1 MCMDMLTCCRL
12 QPQRPHLESR
22 VPRHTEPQARCASPP
37 HRRPTFA
44 RSCTRWGWARR
55 RAARWPCSRASRGST
70 TSRTLYKPR
79 RSLRCEADFLAFFTS
94 ISVRCV
100 IYMRPSR
107 QASPKPNHYVV
118 QYCKAVLTSSSS
130 VPPSPRPPAPTPRG
144 PGPAPGPAVRDGPR
158 VRNRLEFWAK
168 TCKLKTRKLTCPST
182 QCISVAAWLQAL
194 YCTNT

>member
-1 MCMDMLTCCRL
+1 MMQPHMLHAWCMCMCMDMLTCCRL
-12 QPQRPHLESR
+12 QPQRPHLRVES
-22 VPRHTEPQARCASPP
+22 HGTLSPKP
-37 HRRPTFA
+37 GALHRRTDGRLLRGAA
-44 RSCTRWGWARR
+44 RAGAGRGGERRGGHARGRHVARR
-55 RAARWPCSRASRGST
+55 RPGPFTSPGGRCDVRQTFWP
-70 TSRTLYKPR
+70 
-79 RSLRCEADFLAFFTS
+79 FFTS

-144 PGPAPGPAVRDGPR
+144 PGRAPGPAVRDGPR

-168 TCKLKTRKLTCPST
+168 TCKLKTRKLSWP
-182 QCISVAAWLQAL
+182 IDAM
-194 YCTNT
+194 Y

>member
-1 MCMDMLTCCRL
+1 MRCMMQPHMLHAWCMCMCMDMLTCCRL
-12 QPQRPHLESR
+12 QPQRPHLERR

-44 RSCTRWGWARR
+44 QSCTRWGWARR

-144 PGPAPGPAVRDGPR
+144 PGPAPGPA
-158 VRNRLEFWAK
+158 N
-168 TCKLKTRKLTCPST
+168 
-182 QCISVAAWLQAL
+182 SVAHRRDVLALQPGCRRSAA
-194 YCTNT
+194 